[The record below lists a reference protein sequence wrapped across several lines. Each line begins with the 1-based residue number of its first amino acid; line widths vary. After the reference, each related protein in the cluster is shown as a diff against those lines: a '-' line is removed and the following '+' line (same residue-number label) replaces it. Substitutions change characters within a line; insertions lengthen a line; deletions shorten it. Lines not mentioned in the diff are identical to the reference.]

1 MKATGLS
8 FIKHGI
14 LLATAGFLCFATSC
28 SNNGSSVAGGPTVAA
43 ADGQAAAAAG
53 QAKKI
58 AIISAGQSNIDG
70 RNGLPDFPAEF
81 PNPNPAIHFCNNIE
95 GRFADLKILNGG
107 YDKDWAFDSIV
118 YNLLTSPDYGGQD
131 EIYVMKRSMGGTSI
145 DALGATEFHWTSDF
159 ATISDPEHSLLLDF
173 RSIVEAGVR
182 NAGDDFE
189 IKAFVWHQGEGDA
202 QDEAVSLRYY
212 DNLRNMVAYVR
223 AFVGNP
229 ELPFFTGSFSHLSG
243 QYSPIVEAAQKR
255 LAAEDPNFH
264 LVDMSGSKLK
274 DAYHFTAA
282 WSRYL
287 GEMIYNQM
295 VDAGVIAGRKVT
307 VRQPE

>member
-1 MKATGLS
+1 MKGNLTR
-8 FIKHGI
+8 FGI
-14 LLATAGFLCFATSC
+14 LLAAAGPLVFFPACTDG
-28 SNNGSSVAGGPTVAA
+28 NDA
-43 ADGQAAAAAG
+43 ADITSG
-53 QAKKI
+53 KKM

-70 RNGLPDFPAEF
+70 RNGYPDFPSEF
-81 PNPNPAIHFCNNIE
+81 PNPNPAIRFCSNIE
-95 GRFADLKILNGG
+95 GSFSDFTIVDGG

-118 YNLLTSPDYGGQD
+118 YSLLTSPEYGAQD

-145 DALGATEFHWTSDF
+145 DALGATEYHWTSDF
-159 ATISDPEHSLLLDF
+159 STISDPQHSLLLDF
-173 RSIVEAGVR
+173 RSIVEAAVR
-182 NAGDDFE
+182 AKGEGFD

-223 AFVGNP
+223 DFVGNP

-243 QYSPIVEAAQKR
+243 QYSPIVEEAQKR

-264 LVDMSGSKLK
+264 LVDMSSSKLK
-274 DAYHFTAA
+274 DAYHFTAS

-295 VDAGVIAGRKVT
+295 VDAGVVDGRKVD
-307 VRQPE
+307 VKIPQ